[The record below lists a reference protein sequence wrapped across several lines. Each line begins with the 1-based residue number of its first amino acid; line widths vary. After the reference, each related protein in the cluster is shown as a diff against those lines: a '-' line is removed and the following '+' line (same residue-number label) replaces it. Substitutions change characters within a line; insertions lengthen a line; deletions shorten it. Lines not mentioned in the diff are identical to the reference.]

1 MEYDHDSV
9 MESFQDCQETFIVE
23 GGEFV
28 AKTAIIDAEVELVS
42 PIKGRLPKE

>member
-1 MEYDHDSV
+1 MEGDHDSV

-23 GGEFV
+23 AGEFV
-28 AKTAIIDAEVELVS
+28 AKTATVDPEFELVS